1 MIRSFSQDT
10 LSGCD
15 LCEDFLGVLP
25 EKWIICIFNKLLQ
38 VDLLVQYT
46 HKIFGGQPM
55 KQV

>member
-1 MIRSFSQDT
+1 MIRSFPQDT

-38 VDLLVQYT
+38 VDLLVQYS